1 MAEILSKMECLFL
14 VRISL
19 IVILIGSDD
28 PSQPQ
33 GFYLIIYL
41 VTLLRGL
48 WGLISVTKDG
58 MQALSSERAES

>member
-1 MAEILSKMECLFL
+1 MKTFYFL

-19 IVILIGSDD
+19 IEISLIGSDD
-28 PSQPQ
+28 PSQPR

-41 VTLLRGL
+41 VALLHGL
-48 WGLISVTKDG
+48 QGLISVTKDG